1 MAAAISAL
9 NAKIRSQPI
18 LNYVCSTH
26 FWGPVS
32 NFGIPIAAVMDT
44 QKDPEI
50 ISGRMTG
57 ALILYSGTFMR
68 YALAVTPKNYL
79 LFGCHF
85 VNFGAQLTQGYRY
98 MQYWNYGG
106 REVSLEAKAKTEANQ
121 IAQDGKSIAGDAKAG
136 AESIIGDV
144 KQKAGELKQKVAK

>member
-1 MAAAISAL
+1 MAAVISAV
-9 NAKIRSQPI
+9 NAKIRSQPV

-50 ISGRMTG
+50 
-57 ALILYSGTFMR
+57 
-68 YALAVTPKNYL
+68 
-79 LFGCHF
+79 
-85 VNFGAQLTQGYRY
+85 
-98 MQYWNYGG
+98 YGG
-106 REVSLEAKAKTEANQ
+106 REASLEAKAKTEASQ

-136 AESIIGDV
+136 AEGIIGDV
-144 KQKAGELKQKVAK
+144 KQKAGELKQKVVK